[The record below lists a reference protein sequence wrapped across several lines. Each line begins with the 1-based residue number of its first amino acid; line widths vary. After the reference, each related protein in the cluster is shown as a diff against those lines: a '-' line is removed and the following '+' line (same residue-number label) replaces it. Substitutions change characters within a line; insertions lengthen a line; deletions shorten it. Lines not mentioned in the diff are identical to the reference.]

1 MIPLSWPTVKDEE
14 INFFD
19 AAPADIKHL
28 NAGIPKA
35 VRQSSAK
42 RWTAQPHI
50 IADRDLSGL
59 PANIM
64 RFETRPFVAYDF
76 PPSNICMMLPFP

>member
-1 MIPLSWPTVKDEE
+1 MVPLSWPTVKDEE

-59 PANIM
+59 QKNDIRQVSFDKPDHRSAHQVFA
-64 RFETRPFVAYDF
+64 REYHA
-76 PPSNICMMLPFP
+76 L